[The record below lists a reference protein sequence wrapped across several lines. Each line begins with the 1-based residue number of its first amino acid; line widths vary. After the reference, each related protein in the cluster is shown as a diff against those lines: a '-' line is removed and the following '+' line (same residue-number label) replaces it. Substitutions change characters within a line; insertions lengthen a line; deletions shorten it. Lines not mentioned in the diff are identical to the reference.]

1 MSRWGVSKTESK
13 AIMTGDKKAALI
25 SSTRGILINSPR
37 PKVWQELIHL
47 GADRKGFYSYSLIE
61 SLLGYTYK
69 GEFDANAKMPIGRVI
84 PSSLNP
90 SDAIINYTWTVIN
103 VTPGHSFVLSKWGS
117 FLLVE
122 INKKQTKLIVRTY
135 GQGDSYLA
143 HIIDQLIFP
152 FHFIMERRML
162 IGIKEEIE
170 KGYR

>member
-1 MSRWGVSKTESK
+1 MKYIFKYKHLKVLLALFISFITLYSLLLAPYMSRWGVSKTESK

-61 SLLGYTYK
+61 SLLGYTSK

-103 VTPGHSFVLSKWGS
+103 VTPGHSFVLSKC
-117 FLLVE
+117 
-122 INKKQTKLIVRTY
+122 
-135 GQGDSYLA
+135 
-143 HIIDQLIFP
+143 
-152 FHFIMERRML
+152 MESNTRPARRCLPAMMMA
-162 IGIKEEIE
+162 GCF
-170 KGYR
+170 